1 MDDWKN
7 AELLFKSVD
16 GKKIVITQPTFLPYA
31 GYFAALLI
39 SDEVVF
45 LDHIQFSKRSWQQ
58 RNLIKTKRKIYY
70 SSSKK

>member
-7 AELLFKSVD
+7 AELLFKSLRWQ
-16 GKKIVITQPTFLPYA
+16 KIVITQPTFLPYA

-58 RNLIKTKRKIYY
+58 RNLIKLKKRKNLLQFQ
-70 SSSKK
+70 

>member
-1 MDDWKN
+1 M
-7 AELLFKSVD
+7 A
-16 GKKIVITQPTFLPYA
+16 KKIVITQPTFLPYA

-58 RNLIKTKRKIYY
+58 RNLIKTKKRKNLLQFQ
-70 SSSKK
+70 